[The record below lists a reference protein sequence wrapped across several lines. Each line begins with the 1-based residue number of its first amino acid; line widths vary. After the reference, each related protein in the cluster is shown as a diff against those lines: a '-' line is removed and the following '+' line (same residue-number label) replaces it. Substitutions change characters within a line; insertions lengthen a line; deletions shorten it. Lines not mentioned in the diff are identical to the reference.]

1 MPSATDTDT
10 RQLVVCAL
18 GDEEYGLPV
27 SQVREIVR
35 YSEPRPVASDVPWMR
50 GVISL
55 RGRLV
60 PVHDLAARL
69 GLVTSPAGVRLRAP
83 EGETLP
89 SGVRLRSSE
98 GETRLPTPPPAA
110 KLVIVETAD
119 EPVGVLVDD
128 VVEVLTIADA
138 QLEPVPSG
146 SGQIARVGD
155 RLVLLLDGEELGS

>member
-1 MPSATDTDT
+1 MDRNLTEVGTF
-10 RQLVVCAL
+10 QLVVCAL

-27 SQVREIVR
+27 GQVREIVR
-35 YSEPRPVASDVPWMR
+35 YAEPRPVASDVPWMR

-69 GLVTSPAGVRLRAP
+69 GLVTSTA
-83 EGETLP
+83 
-89 SGVRLRSSE
+89 

-128 VVEVLTIADA
+128 VVEVLTVDPG

>member
-1 MPSATDTDT
+1 MSATTDI

-18 GDEEYGLPV
+18 GGEEYGLPIEH
-27 SQVREIVR
+27 VREIVR
-35 YSEPRPVASDVPWMR
+35 FSEPRPVASDVPWMR

-69 GLVTSPAGVRLRAP
+69 GIGSRPPAGGA
-83 EGETLP
+83 T
-89 SGVRLRSSE
+89 
-98 GETRLPTPPPAA
+98 A
-110 KLVIVETAD
+110 KLVIVDTGD

-128 VVEVLTIADA
+128 VVEVLRVEES

-146 SGQIARVGD
+146 EGRIARVGD
-155 RLVLLLDGEELGS
+155 RLVLLLDGEELAA

>member
-1 MPSATDTDT
+1 MPTVTDTF
-10 RQLVVCAL
+10 QLVVCAL

-27 SQVREIVR
+27 GQVREIVR
-35 YSEPRPVASDVPWMR
+35 YTEPRPVASDVPWMR

-60 PVHDLAARL
+60 PVHDLAVRL
-69 GLVTSPAGVRLRAP
+69 GL
-83 EGETLP
+83 P
-89 SGVRLRSSE
+89 SASAAAVPSE
-98 GETRLPTPPPAA
+98 AA

-128 VVEVLTIADA
+128 VVEVLTVEPG

-146 SGQIARVGD
+146 SGRIARVGE

>member
-1 MPSATDTDT
+1 MSTATDI

-18 GDEEYGLPV
+18 GAEEYGLPIEH
-27 SQVREIVR
+27 VREIVR
-35 YSEPRPVASDVPWMR
+35 FSEPRRVASDVPWML

-60 PVHDLAARL
+60 PVHDLAVRL
-69 GLVTSPAGVRLRAP
+69 GVATSPAGVRSRSP
-83 EGETLP
+83 EGETR
-89 SGVRLRSSE
+89 VQ
-98 GETRLPTPPPAA
+98 PAA

-128 VVEVLTIADA
+128 VVEVLRVEES

-146 SGQIARVGD
+146 EGRIARVGD
-155 RLVLLLDGEELGS
+155 RLVLLLDGEELAA

>member
-1 MPSATDTDT
+1 MSATTDI

-18 GDEEYGLPV
+18 GGEQYGLPIEH
-27 SQVREIVR
+27 VREIVR
-35 YSEPRPVASDVPWMR
+35 FAEPRPVASDLPWML

-60 PVHDLAARL
+60 PVHDLAVRL
-69 GLVTSPAGVRLRAP
+69 AVTSSAGESHV
-83 EGETLP
+83 
-89 SGVRLRSSE
+89 
-98 GETRLPTPPPAA
+98 PPATA

-128 VVEVLTIADA
+128 VVEVLRVEES

-146 SGQIARVGD
+146 DGRIARVGD
-155 RLVLLLDGEELGS
+155 RLVLLLDGEELAA

>member
-1 MPSATDTDT
+1 MPTATDTDT

-27 SQVREIVR
+27 GQVREILR

-69 GLVTSPAGVRLRAP
+69 GVTSP
-83 EGETLP
+83 EGET
-89 SGVRLRSSE
+89 GF
-98 GETRLPTPPPAA
+98 TPPPPTA

-128 VVEVLTIADA
+128 VVEVLTVSEA

-146 SGQIARVGD
+146 SGRIARVGD
-155 RLVLLLDGEELGS
+155 RLVLLLDDEELGS

>member
-1 MPSATDTDT
+1 MSSATDI

-18 GDEEYGLPV
+18 GSEQYGLPIEH
-27 SQVREIVR
+27 VREIVR
-35 YSEPRPVASDVPWMR
+35 FSEPRPVASELPWML

-69 GLVTSPAGVRLRAP
+69 GLGSR
-83 EGETLP
+83 P
-89 SGVRLRSSE
+89 SARGSS
-98 GETRLPTPPPAA
+98 A
-110 KLVIVETAD
+110 KLVIVDTGD

-128 VVEVLTIADA
+128 VVEVLHVEES

-146 SGQIARVGD
+146 EGRIARVGD
-155 RLVLLLDGEELGS
+155 RLVLLLDGEELAA

>member
-1 MPSATDTDT
+1 MDRNLTEVGTC
-10 RQLVVCAL
+10 QLVVCAL
-18 GDEEYGLPV
+18 GDEQYGLPV
-27 SQVREIVR
+27 GQVREIVR
-35 YSEPRPVASDVPWMR
+35 YTEPRAVASDVPWMR
-50 GVISL
+50 GVVSL

-60 PVHDLAARL
+60 PVHDLGVRL
-69 GLVTSPAGVRLRAP
+69 GLASADATAAPPA
-83 EGETLP
+83 
-89 SGVRLRSSE
+89 
-98 GETRLPTPPPAA
+98 AA

-128 VVEVLTIADA
+128 VVEVLTVDAA